1 MHFSY
6 FLASLDKD
14 RLKYLT
20 NNTRLSVGSGVVMA
34 FGNIARL
41 ELNYVL
47 PLWKSNTD
55 K

>member
-1 MHFSY
+1 M
-6 FLASLDKD
+6 DKD
-14 RLKYLT
+14 HLKYLT
-20 NNTRLSVGSGVVMA
+20 DNSRLSVGSGVVMA

-41 ELNYVL
+41 ELNYVW